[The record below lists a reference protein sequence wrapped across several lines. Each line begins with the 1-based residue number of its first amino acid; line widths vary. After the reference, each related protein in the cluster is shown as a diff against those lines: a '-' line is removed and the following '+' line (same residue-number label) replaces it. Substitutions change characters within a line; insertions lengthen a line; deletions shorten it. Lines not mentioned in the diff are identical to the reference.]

1 MKFKGKEIK
10 ILYMHVKLKHKEAD
24 RIRQDQ
30 KETDRNS
37 RNRQDPSIRDRVHRN
52 ENFVEIIPVFS
63 TFFSSF
69 KKKIYKSHFM

>member
-10 ILYMHVKLKHKEAD
+10 ILCVKLKHKETDRNGQDQTGSD

-37 RNRQDPSIRDRVHRN
+37 RNRQDYSSDI
-52 ENFVEIIPVFS
+52 ENYCIIIIAS
-63 TFFSSF
+63 
-69 KKKIYKSHFM
+69 